1 MGVPLLRPTHALRS
15 PGCFTQRAL
24 QDQILNSIPC
34 VWFERFEKLVSKE
47 ILFPFYA
54 KWHWLTPHMFTSAG
68 VNANPD
74 ILCVTGSPQPGTESK
89 AKHSMMLEKTLGLF
103 APVFP
108 SIEERL
114 CWRRDFTLLTQTH
127 PRPINKTPQNKTK
140 TKKENHSKA
149 MSKRETKALA
159 GHNQA
164 LQYCKPES

>member
-1 MGVPLLRPTHALRS
+1 
-15 PGCFTQRAL
+15 
-24 QDQILNSIPC
+24 
-34 VWFERFEKLVSKE
+34 
-47 ILFPFYA
+47 
-54 KWHWLTPHMFTSAG
+54 MFTSAG

-127 PRPINKTPQNKTK
+127 PRPINKTPQTKTK
-140 TKKENHSKA
+140 TKKTTPKQCQRGKLKLLLATTRHYSNASLNPRAWLFATSCNHECSSHSKTQMYSIVPLGHKTSIVTWLA
-149 MSKRETKALA
+149 MIL
-159 GHNQA
+159 
-164 LQYCKPES
+164 LQPLSSQPLL